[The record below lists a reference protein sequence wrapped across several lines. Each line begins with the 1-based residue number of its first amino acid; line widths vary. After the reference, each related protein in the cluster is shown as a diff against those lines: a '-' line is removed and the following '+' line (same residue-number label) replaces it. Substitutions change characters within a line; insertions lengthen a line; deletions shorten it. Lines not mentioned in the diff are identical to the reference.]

1 MTRFRTHL
9 DDMPAAGY
17 AYSAVATNRTR
28 TFNSLLF
35 GHIANYQSHGSFN
48 APEQLGFEA
57 ADDGY
62 RALLGPGLGET
73 DIDTCVPS
81 TTLAAVMLRWM
92 LVFEERDTDTIWL
105 LKTAPRRFYPGARS
119 SSSTPQGSS
128 RQPVGSFLSVRQ
140 AATRFGWVSFTVDSE
155 PGGPSVSAIPNV
167 SAIPHLRLVANV
179 TLVLHGRGHVTKG
192 SGLAVALRLRD
203 PTGQRVPRSAA
214 IAGAAA
220 GVAAVTDVDSVGE
233 SVTVE
238 VSRAGVHTPVES
250 SRTVSFSL
258 TVVLR

>member
-28 TFNSLLF
+28 AFNSLLF
-35 GHIANYQSHGSFN
+35 GHIANYQSRGSFN

-105 LKTAPRRFYPGARS
+105 LKTAPRRFYPGAS
-119 SSSTPQGSS
+119 GSTPPGSS

-140 AATRFGWVSFTVDSE
+140 AATRFGWVSFAVDSV
-155 PGGPSVSAIPNV
+155 PGGPSV

-214 IAGAAA
+214 IAGTAA

-238 VSRAGVHTPVES
+238 VSRAGVHTPAES
-250 SRTVSFSL
+250 SRTVSQTVSFSL